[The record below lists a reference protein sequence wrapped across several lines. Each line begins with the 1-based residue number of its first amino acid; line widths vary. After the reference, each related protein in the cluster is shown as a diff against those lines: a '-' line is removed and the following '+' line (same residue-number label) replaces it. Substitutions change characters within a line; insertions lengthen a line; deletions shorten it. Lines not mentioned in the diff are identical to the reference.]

1 MVRLC
6 IKDCIIDDL
15 IFVSGLSYKIEFNS
29 FANSLIIYHPF
40 GYTTINKNFLD
51 NHFL

>member
-15 IFVSGLSYKIEFNS
+15 IFVSGLSYKIEFNL